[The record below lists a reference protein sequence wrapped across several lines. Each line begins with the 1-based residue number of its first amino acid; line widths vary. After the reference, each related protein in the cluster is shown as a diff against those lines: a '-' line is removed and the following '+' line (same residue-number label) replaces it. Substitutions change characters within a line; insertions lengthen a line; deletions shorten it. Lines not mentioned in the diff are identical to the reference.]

1 MEPDT
6 RYARVTEDYKSPVLL
21 IKLIWHIMRWHNPS
35 PQGGNNYTVPIL
47 FPGVPQAFTAQILL
61 RPGWWDHY
69 CLRRSR
75 IRFIG
80 NGRLV
85 RNAVDSRYYLTSLS
99 ASYLTTIGT
108 CGEIRTLNPS
118 RHSGLN
124 RMCIPIPP
132 RRHICG
138 PRSAKEP
145 YFFLL

>member
-6 RYARVTEDYKSPVLL
+6 RYARVTEGYKSPVLL

-69 CLRRSR
+69 CLRRPR

-99 ASYLTTIGT
+99 ASYLTTIGRVR
-108 CGEIRTLNPS
+108 GIRTLTLYEHQILS
-118 RHSGLN
+118 LD
-124 RMCIPIPP
+124 CLPIPT
-132 RRHICG
+132 
-138 PRSAKEP
+138 
-145 YFFLL
+145 